1 MRTIRT
7 METTA
12 NGWNVL
18 DRAGAVLWREYSFG
32 PALAT
37 TLVFRG
43 AGDGLVVIS
52 PANNLDSGAL
62 DELKDFGNVVA
73 LVASNGFHWLGHPSW
88 RKQFPQA
95 RSFSPAQGIARIAK
109 KLPDL
114 GPFESL
120 DALAPLVG
128 AHASVVDAP
137 GYKMG
142 NAFAMIRGKGGTY
155 WYPSD
160 LMANMP
166 KLPANFVF
174 RTLMSLTSSA
184 PGYRLFR
191 PAVWLGV
198 KDKQVVRSWIDD
210 EFAKAAPTTVVPAH
224 GPPTSGSDLVATTK
238 ALLAKM

>member
-1 MRTIRT
+1 
-7 METTA
+7 METTRS
-12 NGWNVL
+12 GWNVL
-18 DRAGAVLWREYSFG
+18 DREAAVLWREYSFG

-52 PANNLDSGAL
+52 PGNNLDPGAL

-73 LVASNGFHWLGHPSW
+73 LVASNGFHWLGHPLW
-88 RKQFPQA
+88 RKHFAQA
-95 RSFSPAQGIARIAK
+95 RSFAPAQGIDRIAK

-114 GPFESL
+114 GRFESL
-120 DALAPLVG
+120 DGLTPLLG
-128 AHASVVDAP
+128 AHASVIDAP
-137 GYKMG
+137 GHKMG
-142 NAFAMIRGKGGTY
+142 NAFAMIRAKNGTY

-166 KLPANFVF
+166 KLPSNFVF
-174 RTLMSLTSSA
+174 RTLMSLTDSA

-198 KDKQVVRSWIDD
+198 KDKQVVRSWLDD

-224 GPPTSGSDLVATTK
+224 GPPTSGNDLVATTK

>member
-1 MRTIRT
+1 M
-7 METTA
+7 
-12 NGWNVL
+12 L
-18 DRAGAVLWREYSFG
+18 DRESAVLWREYSFG
-32 PALAT
+32 PAKAT

-43 AGDGLVVIS
+43 AGDGLIAIS
-52 PANNLDSGAL
+52 PGNNLESSAL
-62 DELKDFGNVVA
+62 DELKDFGNVVG
-73 LVASNGFHWLGHPSW
+73 LVASNGFHWLGHPQW
-88 RKQFPQA
+88 RKHFPQA

-114 GPFESL
+114 GRFETL
-120 DALAPLVG
+120 DALTPLLG
-128 AHASVVDAP
+128 DRASVVDAP
-137 GYKMG
+137 GHKMG
-142 NAFAMIRGKGGTY
+142 NAFAMIRGKGGTF

-166 KLPANFVF
+166 QLPANIVF
-174 RTLMSLTSSA
+174 RTLMSMTNSA

-224 GPPTSGSDLVATTK
+224 GPPTSGGDLVATTK
-238 ALLAKM
+238 ALLDKM